1 MTHLQTN
8 ERRMMFDSSLIDMD
22 TPPARGEFNPQVYKD
37 RVAAALGKHAQRA
50 EALPPKIYEEKEE
63 KPKAKKADHN
73 ERTERFYR
81 DQGYTRV
88 LRVDWF
94 DTRTMR
100 SHDFLGF
107 ADMIALKEGN
117 PPMLIQLTSKANLS
131 TRVKKCR
138 ENANASAWLSSGSL
152 IECIGWE
159 LQSNG
164 RYTQTVVRL

>member
-1 MTHLQTN
+1 
-8 ERRMMFDSSLIDMD
+8 MMFDASLIELDN
-22 TPPARGEFNPQVYKD
+22 PPARGEFNPQAYKD

-50 EALPPKIYEEKEE
+50 EALPPKVYEEKED

-73 ERTERFYR
+73 KRTEDFYR
-81 DQGYTRV
+81 AQGYERV

-107 ADMIALKEGN
+107 ADMIALKEGQ

-138 ENANASAWLSSGSL
+138 ENVMAAAWLSTGSL

-159 LQSNG
+159 IQSNG
-164 RYTQTVVRL
+164 RYAQTVVRL

>member
-1 MTHLQTN
+1 
-8 ERRMMFDSSLIDMD
+8 MFDSSLIEMD
-22 TPPARGEFNPQVYKD
+22 APPARGEFNPDAYKA
-37 RVAAALGKHAQRA
+37 RVAAALGKHAQRTA
-50 EALPPKIYEEKEE
+50 DLPSKVYEEKQE
-63 KPKAKKADHN
+63 KTSAKKADHN

-81 DQGYTRV
+81 EQGYTRV

-107 ADMIALKEGN
+107 ADMIALKEGQ
-117 PPMLIQLTSKANLS
+117 PPLLIQLTSKANLT

-138 ENANASAWLSSGSL
+138 ENVMATAWLASGCP

-159 LQSNG
+159 MQGNG
-164 RYTQTVVRL
+164 RYAQTVVRL